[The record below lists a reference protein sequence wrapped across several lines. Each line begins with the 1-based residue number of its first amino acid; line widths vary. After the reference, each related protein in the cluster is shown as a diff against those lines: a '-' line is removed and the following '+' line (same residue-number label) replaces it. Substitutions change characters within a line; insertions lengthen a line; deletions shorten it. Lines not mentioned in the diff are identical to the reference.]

1 MSYRLH
7 PTKNKK
13 LKPGEEKYYQVES
26 GHGDN
31 RITVVKQFPGDAAAQ
46 LYDNEL
52 KRAHRPDISTVVA
65 PTFNQ
70 IVPDFLEWRGTEYQP
85 KSKATWL
92 QSWNNL
98 EPHFGRLKPNYLTQ
112 LLIDQYKSFR
122 LAQKAGVRNNLVS
135 KRTVQK
141 EIHALSALISY
152 AVLHNLCEPLP
163 FKIKTFPKSQT
174 ASKKKIIPSPEQ
186 VEQMLSYTRSDMRP
200 LYQMIY
206 YTGMRSEEIR
216 TLKVKNVDLNRDLML
231 VTGKGNKQR
240 FIPIIPQLKPVV
252 EKLVKDREPD
262 DYLLISSLTGKAYKP
277 NIGRIDVSA
286 KKAGI
291 NVHMSAHMLRHCF
304 GTHCIYWGLDT
315 RTVQMLL
322 GHASITTT
330 QIYTELAA
338 VFLTQ
343 ELSRFGM
350 TPTKPA
356 DKKQ

>member
-13 LKPGEEKYYQVES
+13 LKPGDLRYYQIEC
-26 GHGDN
+26 GHGED
-31 RITVVKQFPGDAAAQ
+31 RVTVVKQFATDAAAQ
-46 LYDNEL
+46 VYDNEL
-52 KRAHRPDISTVVA
+52 KRAYRPEISTIIA
-65 PTFNQ
+65 PSFEQ

-85 KSKATWL
+85 GSKDTWI

-98 EPHFGRLKPNYLTQ
+98 EPHFGKLKPNYLTQ
-112 LLIDQYKSFR
+112 QLVDQYKSHR
-122 LAQKAGVRNNLVS
+122 LTQKAGVRNNLVC

-152 AVLHNLCEPLP
+152 AVERKLCEPLP
-163 FKIKTFPKSQT
+163 FKIKTFPKNQT
-174 ASKKKIIPSPEQ
+174 ASKKKIIPSPKQ
-186 VEQMLSYTRSDMRP
+186 VEEMLSYTRSDMRP

-206 YTGMRSEEIR
+206 YTGMRSAEIR
-216 TLKVKNVDLNRDLML
+216 SIKVKNVDLARNLML

-252 EKLVKDREPD
+252 EQLIKDRKPN

-343 ELSRFGM
+343 ELNRFGKL
-350 TPTKPA
+350 PIEPEQIK
-356 DKKQ
+356 